1 MIVAESAWHV
11 DFFGAFNTP
20 LTRSVSLNFPEAPTF
35 AKVALTRY
43 ENDLAGFSNT
53 TNPWVSTGIMTVK
66 MINKFPVNFPIT
78 KTGNGNVYVF
88 FDANMIN
95 VVFGGT
101 ANNASGTFRWTLET
115 WA

>member
-1 MIVAESAWHV
+1 MLVGESAWHV

-20 LTRSVSLNFPEAPTF
+20 LTRSVSLNFPQAPTF

-43 ENDLAGFSNT
+43 VDDLAG
-53 TNPWVSTGIMTVK
+53 PARHEAAHLGDDL
-66 MINKFPVNFPIT
+66 PIT
-78 KTGNGNVYVF
+78 KSGNGNVYVL
-88 FDANMIN
+88 FDASMIN

-115 WA
+115 WS